1 MTNTIER
8 PLGIERQQI
17 TIGELEDRAYELKEK
32 LLRLCGSYE
41 GAVHIGGDLSVADI
55 LTALFQYGTREREIT
70 IRLAIKGKT
79 R

>member
-55 LTALFQYGTREREIT
+55 FADVVERVHNYKEISS
-70 IRLAIKGKT
+70 IFFK
-79 R
+79 

>member
-41 GAVHIGGDLSVADI
+41 GAVHIGGDLSVASLPGQGATFTFT
-55 LTALFQYGTREREIT
+55 LTLDLSPSGDPA
-70 IRLAIKGKT
+70 
-79 R
+79 

>member
-32 LLRLCGSYE
+32 LLRLCGYMR
-41 GAVHIGGDLSVADI
+41 APCISVA
-55 LTALFQYGTREREIT
+55 TCRWPTS
-70 IRLAIKGKT
+70 
-79 R
+79 